1 MESIFRVEYRDI
13 AYGASKIQTQF
24 VSSRT
29 QLVFIVNPLWTWI
42 LEYLGYQDGMW
53 KFLTPTV
60 VQLSLVHSLTHCVL
74 LALKA
79 YAGFWQYGTLQ
90 WDELHRYLIKFVVSA
105 VPWRIFQ
112 YDLTQQQHGHGAPCP
127 SSAQI
132 VQTGHFILLS
142 TENSSWYYFQFYFQL
157 VNLFELA

>member
-1 MESIFRVEYRDI
+1 
-13 AYGASKIQTQF
+13 
-24 VSSRT
+24 
-29 QLVFIVNPLWTWI
+29 
-42 LEYLGYQDGMW
+42 MW
-53 KFLTPTV
+53 KFLTRM

-90 WDELHRYLIKFVVSA
+90 WDELYRYLTTFVVSA

-112 YDLTQQQHGHGAPCP
+112 YDLTQQQHGALCP

-132 VQTGHFILLS
+132 VQAGNYILLS
-142 TENSSWYYFQFYFQL
+142 ISEN
-157 VNLFELA
+157 